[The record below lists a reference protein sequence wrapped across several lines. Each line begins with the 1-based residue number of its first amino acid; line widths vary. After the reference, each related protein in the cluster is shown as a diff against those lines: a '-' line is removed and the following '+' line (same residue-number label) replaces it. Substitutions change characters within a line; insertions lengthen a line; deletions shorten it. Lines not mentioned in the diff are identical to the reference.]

1 MWSILS
7 SVFSYGRLASRVGMQ
22 GKCSNKRVFPQRKS
36 RTGGIQTPFKIFLAE
51 GMGSLMILQR
61 GYKIQGW
68 VWFVEPG
75 REA

>member
-7 SVFSYGRLASRVGMQ
+7 SVFFLWLAGRVGMQ
-22 GKCSNKRVFPQRKS
+22 GKCSNKRDFPQRKS
-36 RTGGIQTPFKIFLAE
+36 RACGIQIPFKIFQAE
-51 GMGSLMILQR
+51 GKGSLLILQR
-61 GYKIQGW
+61 NSKRQGW

>member
-7 SVFSYGRLASRVGMQ
+7 SVFSYGRVGMQ

-36 RTGGIQTPFKIFLAE
+36 RTGGIQITFKIFLAE
-51 GMGSLMILQR
+51 GKGSLMILQR
-61 GYKIQGW
+61 GSKIQGW

-75 REA
+75 KEA